1 MSADASTLPDGPMNL
16 RLRRISPGLAL
27 RHALLVARRNLLQ
40 VRGNPQLLIFL
51 VIQPILFVLLFVYV
65 FGGAIAGSSRQYV
78 QFVIPGIIVQTVV
91 FATAVT
97 GIGLN
102 EDLAKGIIDR
112 FRSLPIARS
121 AVLAGRILA
130 DAVRLTATVLVILT
144 VGIVLGFRITT
155 SPLAALAGFVLIIAF
170 GMALSWVAALIGLS
184 VRNPETAQSAGF
196 IWMFPLTF
204 ASSAFVVASTMPG
217 WLQPFVRINPISVA
231 ADALRGLLLAGLVLT
246 PVLKT
251 VAWIVALTV
260 VFAPLAIRQYRRLA
274 DPATHFRDTGC
285 CPSACCSWWWGHV
298 SRPPAPHHPSHPP
311 RGGVPSAAAHR
322 GGPAAALSAPD
333 QWHRLAGGRA
343 GLWQLVASLRT
354 ARIAHHDLALA
365 SVMVDKQGEVWLVD
379 FDDAR
384 RRRPPPPAAR
394 GS

>member
-16 RLRRISPGLAL
+16 RVRRISPGLAL

-40 VRGNPQLLIFL
+40 VRGNPQLVIFVL
-51 VIQPILFVLLFVYV
+51 IQPILFVLLFVYV

-91 FATAVT
+91 FVTSVT

-130 DAVRLTATVLVILT
+130 DTVRLTATVVAILG
-144 VGIVLGFRITT
+144 VGMLLGFRITT

-170 GMALSWVAALIGLS
+170 GIALSWV
-184 VRNPETAQSAGF
+184 AQSAGF

-231 ADALRGLLLAGLVLT
+231 ADALRGLLLAGPVLT

-260 VFAPLAIRQYRRLA
+260 VFALLAIRQFRRLA
-274 DPATHFRDTGC
+274 
-285 CPSACCSWWWGHV
+285 
-298 SRPPAPHHPSHPP
+298 
-311 RGGVPSAAAHR
+311 
-322 GGPAAALSAPD
+322 
-333 QWHRLAGGRA
+333 
-343 GLWQLVASLRT
+343 
-354 ARIAHHDLALA
+354 
-365 SVMVDKQGEVWLVD
+365 
-379 FDDAR
+379 
-384 RRRPPPPAAR
+384 
-394 GS
+394 

>member
-1 MSADASTLPDGPMNL
+1 VTTNASTLASGPPGAGG
-16 RLRRISPGLAL
+16 RITPAAAL
-27 RHALLVARRNLLQ
+27 RHWLLVGRRDLLQ
-40 VRGNPQLLIFL
+40 VRGNPQLVIFVL
-51 VIQPILFVLLFVYV
+51 IQPILFVLLFVYV
-65 FGGAIAGSSRQYV
+65 FGGAISGSSRQYV
-78 QFVIPGIIVQTVV
+78 QYVIPGIIVQTVV
-91 FATAVT
+91 FVTSVT

-130 DAVRLTATVLVILT
+130 DTVRLTATVVAILT
-144 VGIVLGFRITT
+144 VGMLLGFRITT
-155 SPLAALAGFVLIIAF
+155 GPLAALAGLVLIVAF

-231 ADALRGLLLAGLVLT
+231 ADALRGLLLTGPVLT

-260 VFAPLAIRQYRRLA
+260 VFVPLAIRQFRRLA
-274 DPATHFRDTGC
+274 
-285 CPSACCSWWWGHV
+285 
-298 SRPPAPHHPSHPP
+298 
-311 RGGVPSAAAHR
+311 
-322 GGPAAALSAPD
+322 
-333 QWHRLAGGRA
+333 
-343 GLWQLVASLRT
+343 
-354 ARIAHHDLALA
+354 
-365 SVMVDKQGEVWLVD
+365 
-379 FDDAR
+379 
-384 RRRPPPPAAR
+384 
-394 GS
+394 